1 MARRP
6 SFDMT
11 IDETFV
17 LSQEF
22 HSRDSTLTPP
32 ILSRRDQFT
41 SALQAPITYHQ
52 KMQQQQHQQNQTMSE
67 RQFQQQGGN
76 NTAAYINWW
85 SETKLFFELASVSCL
100 TSLSAVT
107 APFLTTAFIGRQFPT
122 VYLSAFTLA
131 NLTGNLS
138 TFAILWGLLSAA
150 DTLGP
155 QAYGTQQYS
164 EVGRVA
170 IRGAVICGVI
180 LVPINIGLVI
190 GLEDI
195 LVDYLGQDREAAHYA
210 HQWYR
215 IFALSLPFAI
225 VYNCLNKFLTAQHIM
240 RPLIVVSITSTCLV
254 LPVLLNTMITWYGFL
269 GSAYAYVLFQC
280 IQAAL
285 LLSYIVIGTPH
296 NPQTWPVH
304 FGSGG
309 GGTKNTRTKLP
320 TTTHTNTNNDT
331 ADRNTSTT
339 QQDPIPIYEYFRSAT
354 QWTAM
359 KEFLHL
365 GTFVKKG

>member
-22 HSRDSTLTPP
+22 HSRDSALTPP
-32 ILSRRDQFT
+32 ILSRREQFT
-41 SALQAPITYHQ
+41 SALHSPLTYHQ
-52 KMQQQQHQQNQTMSE
+52 KMQHRQHPNPTMSE
-67 RQFQQQGGN
+67 RQFQQQGGGG

-195 LVDYLGQDREAAHYA
+195 LV
-210 HQWYR
+210 HQW
-215 IFALSLPFAI
+215 
-225 VYNCLNKFLTAQHIM
+225 
-240 RPLIVVSITSTCLV
+240 
-254 LPVLLNTMITWYGFL
+254 
-269 GSAYAYVLFQC
+269 
-280 IQAAL
+280 
-285 LLSYIVIGTPH
+285 
-296 NPQTWPVH
+296 
-304 FGSGG
+304 
-309 GGTKNTRTKLP
+309 
-320 TTTHTNTNNDT
+320 
-331 ADRNTSTT
+331 
-339 QQDPIPIYEYFRSAT
+339 
-354 QWTAM
+354 
-359 KEFLHL
+359 
-365 GTFVKKG
+365 

>member
-22 HSRDSTLTPP
+22 HSRDSALMPP
-32 ILSRRDQFT
+32 ILSRREQLT
-41 SALQAPITYHQ
+41 SALHSPLTYHQ
-52 KMQQQQHQQNQTMSE
+52 KMQQQQNPTMSE
-67 RQFQQQGGN
+67 RQFQQQGGK
-76 NTAAYINWW
+76 NTAYINWW

-155 QAYGTQQYS
+155 QAYGTQQFS

-195 LVDYLGQDREAAHYA
+195 LVHYLGQDREAAHYA
-210 HQWYR
+210 QDWYR

-225 VYNCLNKFLTAQHIM
+225 VYNCLNKFLTAQHMM

-254 LPVLLNTMITWYGFL
+254 LPVLLHTMITWYGFL
-269 GSAYAYVLFQC
+269 GSAYAYVLFQG

-304 FGSGG
+304 FGRN
-309 GGTKNTRTKLP
+309 NTRTKLP
-320 TTTHTNTNNDT
+320 TTNTNTNNDT
-331 ADRNTSTT
+331 ADSTITSTI
-339 QQDPIPIYEYFRSAT
+339 QQDPIPIYEYFRSAI

-365 GTFVKKG
+365 GT